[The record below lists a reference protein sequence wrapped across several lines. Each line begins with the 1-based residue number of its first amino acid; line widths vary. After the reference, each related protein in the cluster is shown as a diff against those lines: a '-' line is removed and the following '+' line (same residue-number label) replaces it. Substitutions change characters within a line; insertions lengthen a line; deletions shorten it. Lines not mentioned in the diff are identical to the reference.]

1 MTFDTKNNFRNLYS
15 SINSDK
21 PAAEP
26 ASGRKEEVSTEQFCS
41 AKPTVHWVSDGWTC
55 MSWEGADGQPGGFTV
70 TNGQSAM
77 FFDETGNMVFSTG
90 VPGQSGCGGKLI
102 LNTGDQ
108 LQKANGTISIQAT
121 GPNDTQPAA
130 GKSASKPKSKE
141 SPAYSVYAEGA
152 MSFEAQGDDCG
163 IKGDNII
170 INAVKTLTLKAGE
183 VINLEVGNG
192 SGKLNMYAGDIT
204 MDAEFLN
211 KNIDGR
217 EVSDGTGEVTTEQ
230 DKPGATTSINTS
242 GSVVHDIQGNYT
254 IKTQGHYNIVA
265 SANLNMQS
273 QLGGYSLKTLG
284 PMYNNIT
291 GFKVDDIKG
300 VPMPSA
306 KTKAP
311 ATWDV
316 KLGPT
321 LGGQGWLMKSAM
333 GFDLKFLKGDSKIKT
348 AGVLDVTVAGTMTVK
363 ALSIFLN

>member
-1 MTFDTKNNFRNLYS
+1 MPFDTKRHGNNLHP
-15 SINSDK
+15 SDK
-21 PAAEP
+21 SGQPHKEP
-26 ASGRKEEVSTEQFCS
+26 ASGRKEELSTEKFCS
-41 AKPTVHWVSDGWTC
+41 TTPTVHWVSDGWTC
-55 MSWEGADGQPGGFTV
+55 MSWEGGDGQPGGYTV

-121 GPNDTQPAA
+121 GAKDTEATP
-130 GKSASKPKSKE
+130 GKGGKTKSKE
-141 SPAYSVYAEGA
+141 SPAYSVYAEGG
-152 MSFEAQGDDCG
+152 MNLEAQGDDCG

-183 VINLEVGNG
+183 LINLEVGNG
-192 SGKLNMYAGDIT
+192 SGKINMYAGDIT

-211 KNIDGR
+211 KNINGR

-230 DKPGATTSINTS
+230 NKPGATTSINTS
-242 GSVVHDIQGNYT
+242 GSIVHDVQGNYT
-254 IKTQGHYNIVA
+254 IKSKGHYNIVTA
-265 SANLNMQS
+265 ANINMQS

-300 VPMPSA
+300 VPMPNV

-333 GFDLKFLKGDSKIKT
+333 GFDLKFLKGDSSIKT

>member
-26 ASGRKEEVSTEQFCS
+26 ASGRTEEVSTEQFCS
-41 AKPTVHWVSDGWTC
+41 AKPTVHCVSDVWKC
-55 MSWEGADGQPGGFTV
+55 MSWEGAAGQPGGFPV

-121 GPNDTQPAA
+121 GPNDTEAA
-130 GKSASKPKSKE
+130 PGKSASKPKSKE

-183 VINLEVGNG
+183 LINLEVGNG
-192 SGKLNMYAGDIT
+192 SGKINMYAGDIT

-211 KNIDGR
+211 KNINGR

-230 DKPGATTSINTS
+230 NKPGATTTINTS
-242 GSVVHDIQGNYT
+242 GSVVNDVQGNYT
-254 IKTQGHYNIVA
+254 VKTSGHYNIVA
-265 SANLNMQS
+265 QANVNLQS

-300 VPMPSA
+300 VPMPNV

-316 KLGPT
+316 SLGPT
-321 LGGQGWLMKSAM
+321 LGGTGWNMKSAM
-333 GFDLKFLKGDSKIKT
+333 GFTHTFLKGASSIKT

>member
-1 MTFDTKNNFRNLYS
+1 MSHPSN
-15 SINSDK
+15 NSDTQHQGANSGQPVK
-21 PAAEP
+21 EP
-26 ASGRKEEVSTEQFCS
+26 AGGRTSAVSEGQFCS

-121 GPNDTQPAA
+121 GPNDTEAA
-130 GKSASKPKSKE
+130 PGKSASKPKSKE

-183 VINLEVGNG
+183 LINLEVGNG
-192 SGKLNMYAGDIT
+192 SGKINMYAGDIT

-211 KNIDGR
+211 KNINGR

-230 DKPGATTSINTS
+230 NKPGATTTINTS
-242 GSVVHDIQGNYT
+242 GSIVNDVQGNYT
-254 IKTQGHYNIVA
+254 IKTSGHYNIVA
-265 SANLNMQS
+265 QANVNLQS

-300 VPMPSA
+300 VPMPNV

-316 KLGPT
+316 SLGPT
-321 LGGQGWLMKSAM
+321 LGGTGWNMKSAM
-333 GFDLKFLKGDSKIKT
+333 GFTHTFLKGDSSIKT

>member
-1 MTFDTKNNFRNLYS
+1 MTFDTKNNFRNLYAS
-15 SINSDK
+15 LDSDK

-26 ASGRKEEVSTEQFCS
+26 TSGRKKEVSTEKFCS
-41 AKPTVHWVSDGWTC
+41 EKPTVHWVSDGWTC
-55 MSWEGADGQPGGFTV
+55 MSWEGSEGQPGGYTV

-102 LNTGDQ
+102 MNTGDQ

-121 GPNDTQPAA
+121 GPKDTQ
-130 GKSASKPKSKE
+130 ASGGSKSKE

-152 MSFEAQGDDCG
+152 VSIEAQGDECG
-163 IKGDNII
+163 IKGDNVI

-183 VINLEVGNG
+183 VVNIEVGDG
-192 SGKLNMYAGDIT
+192 SGKFNIYAGDIT

-211 KNIDGR
+211 KNINGR
-217 EVSDGTGEVTTEQ
+217 EASEGTGEVTTEQ
-230 DKPGATTSINTS
+230 NKPGATTTINTS
-242 GSVVHDIQGNYT
+242 GSIRHEVQGNFT
-254 IKTQGHYNIVA
+254 AVTRGHYNIIA
-265 SANLNMQS
+265 QANLNFQS

-291 GFKVDDIKG
+291 GHKVDDIKG
-300 VPMPSA
+300 LPMPNV
-306 KTKAP
+306 KVKPP

-321 LGGQGWLMKSAM
+321 VGGQGWLMKSAM
-333 GFDLKFLKGDSKIKT
+333 GFDLKFLLGNSSIKNT
-348 AGVLDVTVAGTMTVK
+348 AGTLDITAGGTMTVK

>member
-1 MTFDTKNNFRNLYS
+1 MMKIKMVLMIVAAHQQRVTARKAVKEVTAPPPIPATNLVE
-15 SINSDK
+15 K
-21 PAAEP
+21 AAP
-26 ASGRKEEVSTEQFCS
+26 
-41 AKPTVHWVSDGWTC
+41 
-55 MSWEGADGQPGGFTV
+55 
-70 TNGQSAM
+70 
-77 FFDETGNMVFSTG
+77 
-90 VPGQSGCGGKLI
+90 
-102 LNTGDQ
+102 
-108 LQKANGTISIQAT
+108 
-121 GPNDTQPAA
+121 

-183 VINLEVGNG
+183 LINLEVGNG
-192 SGKLNMYAGDIT
+192 SGKINMYAGDIT

-211 KNIDGR
+211 KNINGR

-230 DKPGATTSINTS
+230 NKPGATTTINTS
-242 GSVVHDIQGNYT
+242 GSVVNDVQGNYT
-254 IKTQGHYNIVA
+254 VKTSGHYNIVA
-265 SANLNMQS
+265 QANVNLQS

-300 VPMPSA
+300 VPMPNV

-316 KLGPT
+316 SLGPT
-321 LGGQGWLMKSAM
+321 LGGTGWNMKSAM
-333 GFDLKFLKGDSKIKT
+333 GFTHTFLKGASSIKT

>member
-1 MTFDTKNNFRNLYS
+1 MTFNTKNNFRNLYS
-15 SINSDK
+15 SINSSK

-55 MSWEGADGQPGGFTV
+55 MSWAGADGQPGGFTV

-108 LQKANGTISIQAT
+108 LQKANGTIAIQAT
-121 GPNDTQPAA
+121 GPKDTQPAK
-130 GKSASKPKSKE
+130 GKSASKPKSSE
-141 SPAYSVYAEGA
+141 SPAYSVYAEGG

-163 IKGDNII
+163 IKGDNVI

-192 SGKLNMYAGDIT
+192 SGKINMYAGDIT

-211 KNIDGR
+211 KNINGR

-230 DKPGATTSINTS
+230 NKPGATTTINTS
-242 GSVVHDIQGNYT
+242 GSIVHDIQGNYT

-265 SANLNMQS
+265 AANLNMQS

-321 LGGQGWLMKSAM
+321 LGGQGWMMKSAM
-333 GFDLKFLKGDSKIKT
+333 GFDLKFLKGDSKIQT